1 MAWLR
6 GRFAP
11 YRTHHHLQLKG
22 SVMPDTV
29 MTTEPQAGPAP
40 RYQRRSGEFDKL
52 AAALAKAQG
61 AMENAEK
68 GAENPAF
75 KRDGKASTY
84 ATLGNVW
91 EAIRKPLTDNGLS
104 ILQWPHTVENGVE
117 IETEL
122 LHESGQF
129 MRDVLWLPCPQMT
142 VHAVGSAITYGR
154 RYALM
159 SIVGIAPEDD
169 DGNAANEGH
178 KPGAAGSAGG
188 GQDFRP
194 AGPRRFTPPVE
205 THRNGVRQASA
216 NGARMAAD
224 EPESVA
230 RAAGRM
236 KGELQPRPAANAVEQ
251 MAWIKDARKLIDAA
265 TTKGE
270 LSDWWRQNEDQR
282 ETAAAAV
289 PVEYDKLIV
298 AFDDKMT
305 AVAQAGA

>member
-1 MAWLR
+1 
-6 GRFAP
+6 
-11 YRTHHHLQLKG
+11 
-22 SVMPDTV
+22 MPDT
-29 MTTEPQAGPAP
+29 MIPDQHQPDPAPISAP
-40 RYQRRSGEFDKL
+40 RYQRRSVEFDKL
-52 AAALAKAQG
+52 AASLAKAQG
-61 AMENAEK
+61 SMENADR

-84 ATLGNVW
+84 ATLADVW
-91 EAIRKPLTDNGLS
+91 NAIRKPLADNGLS
-104 ILQWPHTVENGVE
+104 VLQWPHTVQDGIE

-169 DGNAANEGH
+169 DGNAATGL
-178 KPGAAGSAGG
+178 PGSAAGGA
-188 GQDFRP
+188 DFRP
-194 AGPRRFTPPVE
+194 AGPRRFQNIPP

-216 NGARMAAD
+216 SGARMAAE
-224 EPESVA
+224 EPELVA
-230 RAAGRM
+230 NAQGRM
-236 KGELQPRPAANAVEQ
+236 KGELKPRLVSNAVEHMQ
-251 MAWIKDARKLIDAA
+251 WIKDARKLIDSA

-270 LSDWWRQNEDQR
+270 LSDWWRQNEEQR
-282 ETAAAAV
+282 EAAETAV
-289 PVEYDKLIV
+289 PTEYEKLIV

-305 AVAQAGA
+305 AVAQVGA